1 MKTVERQRSGGS
13 NPSASA
19 KRKQTMDINQFVKD
33 FADEFLDTDP
43 SEFTIDT
50 VYQDLDEWSSMTAM
64 AIVTMIDKKY
74 GIELSMFEIRMVQT
88 IGNLFSIVESKQS

>member
-19 KRKQTMDINQFVKD
+19 KREQTMDINQFVKD

-50 VYQDLDEWSSMTAM
+50 VYQDLDEWSSMTVM
-64 AIVTMIDKKY
+64 AILTMIEKKY
-74 GIELSMFEIRMVQT
+74 GVRVSQIEIRSANT
-88 IGNLFSIVESKQS
+88 IGRLFSIVESKQS